1 MQKGIDENWAAAL
14 EYNPEAF
21 ARVVHMLFN
30 LVLYNQVLIIGFK
43 FQVSSFTF
51 QIMLYVDME
60 VNGVPLKVE
69 TVFCN
74 IFQYILFDLWSMYSF
89 NVIMILV
96 CFSCYFHL
104 FPKTAHIMGLGPLP
118 KFSAQFDQFSLA
130 SIELM

>member
-1 MQKGIDENWAAAL
+1 
-14 EYNPEAF
+14 
-21 ARVVHMLFN
+21 
-30 LVLYNQVLIIGFK
+30 
-43 FQVSSFTF
+43 
-51 QIMLYVDME
+51 MLYVDME

-69 TVFCN
+69 TVLCN
-74 IFQYILFDLWSMYSF
+74 IFQYILFDLRSMYSF

-96 CFSCYFHL
+96 RFSCYFHL

>member
-1 MQKGIDENWAAAL
+1 
-14 EYNPEAF
+14 
-21 ARVVHMLFN
+21 MLFN

>member
-74 IFQYILFDLWSMYSF
+74 IFQYILFDLRSMYSF